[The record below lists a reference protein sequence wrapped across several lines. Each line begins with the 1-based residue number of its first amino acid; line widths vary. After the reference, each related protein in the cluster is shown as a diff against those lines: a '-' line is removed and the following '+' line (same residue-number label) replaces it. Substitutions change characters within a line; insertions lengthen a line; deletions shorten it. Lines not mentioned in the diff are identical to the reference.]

1 MKKPEMTR
9 AEKIAKT
16 PIEKVARLD
25 KKELESQVKQLR
37 YGYRRRAQSLNK
49 SGYFSHALDKFETT
63 KGSSSDVPTKKLT
76 RNQLLNEWVRYADF
90 FNAKTSSLKGIKE
103 VNLRQDIAIFGEKE
117 GGEEGNPIPIYRM
130 SEDERKE
137 YWRLYDEFRNEHP
150 ELAQKSYSEFAQ
162 QTLAEAN
169 FMGEEVSENLPKFL
183 KRVATETRKKIRN
196 YGRST
201 PNVYMGRR
209 DDTKK

>member
-1 MKKPEMTR
+1 MTR
-9 AEKIAKT
+9 AERIAKT
-16 PIEKVARLD
+16 PIEKVASLD
-25 KKELESQVKQLR
+25 KKALEAQVKQLR

-63 KGSSSDVPTKKLT
+63 RGSASDVSTKELT
-76 RNQLLNEWVRYADF
+76 RNQLLNEWARYADF
-90 FNAKTSSLKGIKE
+90 FNAKTSSIKGIKE
-103 VNLRQDIAIFGEKE
+103 VNLHQDLSIFGEKE
-117 GGEEGNPIPIYRM
+117 GSTEEKPIPVYRM

-169 FMGEEVSENLPKFL
+169 FMGEKVSENLPKFL
-183 KRVATETRKKIRN
+183 KQVAKETRKKIRS
-196 YGRST
+196 YGRSM

-209 DDTKK
+209 NDTNK